1 MRMIV
6 CVGAAMLVFAGPV
19 VAGDA
24 EPASGVAV
32 DKKVSAYKSTK
43 CGGGEDGVEI
53 GKSLCYT

>member
-1 MRMIV
+1 MIA

-32 DKKVSAYKSTK
+32 DKNVSAYKSTK